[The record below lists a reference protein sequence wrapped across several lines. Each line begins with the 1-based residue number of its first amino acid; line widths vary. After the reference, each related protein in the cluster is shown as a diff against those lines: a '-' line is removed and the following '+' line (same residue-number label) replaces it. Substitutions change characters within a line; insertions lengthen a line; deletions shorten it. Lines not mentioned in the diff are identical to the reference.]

1 MSRPAERLRLFAKN
15 RLALVGGLLV
25 ALVVLAAALG
35 PAFVIQDPLEMDLG
49 IRLQQPSAEHV
60 LGTDQFGRDLLSR
73 IVYGARIS
81 VKVGLVAVALGVAVG
96 LPLGAL
102 SGWAG
107 GMVDVALMRVMDAI
121 LAFPAILLALAIV
134 AALGPDITNVMLAI
148 GFRYAPIFA
157 RIARAAVLAER
168 EKEYVVAARAL
179 GQSGL
184 GILARQ
190 ILPNCLAPLV
200 VQASAAFAQAII
212 IESSLSFI
220 GVGTPPPTPSW
231 GTMLFE
237 ARGFLERAPFVAI
250 FPGLAICLAVLGFN
264 LMGDGL
270 RDGLDPR
277 LRSELGRTADGAL
290 GLATAAGTSK

>member
-1 MSRPAERLRLFAKN
+1 MSRVGERLRLFVRN
-15 RLALVGGLLV
+15 RVAMVGAVLV
-25 ALVVLAAALG
+25 ALVILTAAAG
-35 PAFVIQDPLEMDLG
+35 PVLVGEDPLAMDLG
-49 IRLQQPSAEHV
+49 VRLQAPSASHV

-73 IVYGARIS
+73 IVHGARIS
-81 VKVGLVAVALGVAVG
+81 VKVGVVSVLLGLVVG
-96 LPLGAL
+96 LPLGAF
-102 SGWAG
+102 SGWVG
-107 GMVDVALMRVMDAI
+107 GAVDLVIMRIMDAV

-157 RIARAAVLAER
+157 RIARAAVLGER
-168 EKEYVVAARAL
+168 EKEYVAAARAL

-184 GILARQ
+184 ATLLRH
-190 ILPNCLAPLV
+190 ILPNCTAPLV
-200 VQASAAFAQAII
+200 VQATANFAQAII

-237 ARGFLERAPFVAI
+237 ARGFVERAPLVAI
-250 FPGLAICLAVLGFN
+250 FPGAAICLAVLGFN

-270 RDGLDPR
+270 RDALDPR
-277 LRSELGRTADGAL
+277 LRSELGKS
-290 GLATAAGTSK
+290 AAGGLTLLAAGAAK